1 MFIAKRKT
9 YMNKFLYYI
18 EDTSWSEDKSK
29 AKKFNTKEEAIS
41 ESDRQKLYEV
51 LSEEV

>member
-9 YMNKFLYYI
+9 FMDNFLYYV
-18 EDTSWSEDKSK
+18 EDTAWSEDKRN
-29 AKKFNTKEEAIS
+29 AKKFNTKEEAIA

-51 LSEEV
+51 LIEEV